1 MAMLF
6 NNGSLSIWGF
16 EFEIGVLDYLMNID
30 EKFIFV
36 KKFDVIDVF
45 ELIEKDLGLF
55 WDYLEVMRDNYTKIL
70 NSVEFVSAVM
80 STDCWILASEPMSLQ
95 VIDFI

>member
-1 MAMLF
+1 
-6 NNGSLSIWGF
+6 
-16 EFEIGVLDYLMNID
+16 MNID

>member
-55 WDYLEVMRDNYTKIL
+55 WIL
-70 NSVEFVSAVM
+70 GFSFRF
-80 STDCWILASEPMSLQ
+80 CRSL
-95 VIDFI
+95 FIIIS

>member
-45 ELIEKDLGLF
+45 ELIEKDLGSVSSKKKVAEFLF
-55 WDYLEVMRDNYTKIL
+55 Y
-70 NSVEFVSAVM
+70 
-80 STDCWILASEPMSLQ
+80 
-95 VIDFI
+95 FIF